1 MSLEKAVRAIL
12 IADGTTTGLVASRIY
27 PQRRPMGTALPAIV
41 YMNVFSHEN
50 EALESQSGIRRA
62 RMSIEVMSATY
73 GGNKTLRDA
82 VEAALI
88 NYTGTI
94 SGATINSVRLESSV
108 DIDEINT
115 PASEFGTFRTIMDFI
130 IWYE

>member
-12 IADGTTTGLVASRIY
+12 IADGTTNGLVSSRIY
-27 PQRRPMGTALPAIV
+27 PQRRPMGSALPAIV
-41 YMNVFSHEN
+41 YMNVFAHEN
-50 EALESQSGIRRA
+50 ESLYSQSGIRRA
-62 RMSIEVMSATY
+62 RMSIDVMSATY

-88 NYTGTI
+88 NYSGTI
-94 SGATINSVRLESSV
+94 SGATIKSLRLESSI

-115 PASEFGTFRTIMDFI
+115 PASEFGTFRTVMDFI